1 MRFYAPLPHLLQSKP
16 LPKIKTSPNR
26 GESAAFAEL
35 DFPMAAKTK
44 AGRPETE
51 KIGDKSGGRG
61 GDGMTGAVTFLVG
74 LLLAAYLFWT
84 NPDPKAPESYWLIN
98 TALCLW
104 VPLVVILLFL
114 KSEPSQFGLTR
125 GDRRLGLKWTLIAWV
140 GMALILAVVVS
151 IPSLRTQ
158 FQSQYLYGRLS
169 QPLSGVGPVFF
180 MQHVN
185 LKALVYY
192 ELGMGFYMF
201 CWEFFFRGFLLFGL
215 QKSFLKTWGAVIVQA
230 LIFALLH
237 WSYIPHASKPPVEVL
252 SAIPGGII
260 LGILAL
266 RTRSFVYGFLA
277 HWAISLTLDLILL
290 VPFIFHRFG

>member
-1 MRFYAPLPHLLQSKP
+1 MATKSKAVRSEP
-16 LPKIKTSPNR
+16 EKT
-26 GESAAFAEL
+26 AE
-35 DFPMAAKTK
+35 
-44 AGRPETE
+44 
-51 KIGDKSGGRG
+51 KSSGRG
-61 GDGMTGAVTFLVG
+61 GDRATGAVVFIAG
-74 LLLAAYLFWT
+74 LLIAAYLFWT
-84 NPDPKAPESYWLIN
+84 NPDPKSQEAWWFIN
-98 TALCLW
+98 AALCLW
-104 VPLVVILLFL
+104 VPLVIILLFL

-125 GDRRLGLKWTLIAWV
+125 GDRRLGLKWTLISWV

-158 FQSQYLYGRLS
+158 FQNQYLYGRLS

-180 MQHVN
+180 MQQVN

-192 ELGMGFYMF
+192 ELAMGFYMF

-215 QKSFLKTWGAVIVQA
+215 QKSFLRTWGAVIVQA

-237 WSYIPHASKPPVEVL
+237 WSYVKGASKPPAEVY

-266 RTRSFVYGFLA
+266 RTRSFLYGFLA

>member
-1 MRFYAPLPHLLQSKP
+1 
-16 LPKIKTSPNR
+16 
-26 GESAAFAEL
+26 
-35 DFPMAAKTK
+35 
-44 AGRPETE
+44 
-51 KIGDKSGGRG
+51 
-61 GDGMTGAVTFLVG
+61 
-74 LLLAAYLFWT
+74 
-84 NPDPKAPESYWLIN
+84 
-98 TALCLW
+98 
-104 VPLVVILLFL
+104 
-114 KSEPSQFGLTR
+114 
-125 GDRRLGLKWTLIAWV
+125 
-140 GMALILAVVVS
+140 MALILAVVVS

-169 QPLSGVGPVFF
+169 QPLAGVGPVFF

-185 LKALVYY
+185 LKALLYY
-192 ELGMGFYMF
+192 ELAMGFYMF

-215 QKSFLKTWGAVIVQA
+215 QKSILKTWGAVIVQA

-237 WSYIPHASKPPVEVL
+237 WSYVKDASKPPVEVL

-290 VPFIFHRFG
+290 APFIFHRFG

>member
-1 MRFYAPLPHLLQSKP
+1 MATKSKAARAEAEAG
-16 LPKIKTSPNR
+16 KH
-26 GESAAFAEL
+26 GE
-35 DFPMAAKTK
+35 
-44 AGRPETE
+44 
-51 KIGDKSGGRG
+51 KSGGRG
-61 GDGMTGAVTFLVG
+61 GDKATGAVTFLVG
-74 LLLAAYLFWT
+74 LLIAAYLFWT
-84 NPDPKAPESYWLIN
+84 NPDAKSPEAYWYIN

-104 VPLVVILLFL
+104 VPLMTILLFL
-114 KSEPSQFGLTR
+114 KQEPSQFGMTR

-151 IPSLRTQ
+151 LPNLRAQ
-158 FQSQYLYGRLS
+158 FQGQYLYGRLS

-192 ELGMGFYMF
+192 ELAMGFYMF

-215 QKSFLKTWGAVIVQA
+215 QKSFLGTWGAVIVQA
-230 LIFALLH
+230 LLFALLH
-237 WSYIPHASKPPVEVL
+237 WSYVPGASKPPVEVL
-252 SAIPGGII
+252 SALPGGII

-266 RTRSFVYGFLA
+266 RTRSFLYGFLA

-290 VPFIFHRFG
+290 APFIFHRFG